1 MDVATTMRERDD
13 LDSPWKEALERY
25 FPEFME
31 LLFPEV
37 AREVDWS
44 KGFEFCDTE
53 LQKIVRD
60 SEVGRRYADKLVKVY
75 ILDGSATWLMIH
87 VEVQG
92 EPDRNFAERMY
103 TYNYRLYD
111 RYQREVVSLAVVTDA
126 AVDGDR
132 GEYRR
137 QRAGCELIFRYPC
150 ISLLDWRTSWDELE
164 SMENRFA
171 VVVMAHIKAGESRDG
186 EHRRHWKM
194 QLIRMLYQRGLSRED
209 ILELFRLIDWVITL
223 PPGVE
228 EKFHEELN
236 AFEEEM
242 QMPYITSVERRGI
255 LKGEAAVLLRQMERK
270 YGSDAAQAW
279 RQKVA
284 QADSESLL
292 FWTDRI
298 LTAKTIDEIF
308 H

>member
-1 MDVATTMRERDD
+1 
-13 LDSPWKEALERY
+13 
-25 FPEFME
+25 
-31 LLFPEV
+31 
-37 AREVDWS
+37 
-44 KGFEFCDTE
+44 
-53 LQKIVRD
+53 
-60 SEVGRRYADKLVKVY
+60 
-75 ILDGSATWLMIH
+75 MIH

-92 EPDRNFAERMY
+92 EPDSDFAERMY

-126 AVDGDR
+126 AVSDKGL

-137 QRAGCELIFRYPC
+137 QRAGCRLLFEFPVC
-150 ISLLDWRTSWDELE
+150 SLLNWRTSWAELE
-164 SMENRFA
+164 AMENRFA

-186 EHRRHWKM
+186 EHCRHWKM

-223 PPGVE
+223 LPGVE

-255 LKGEAAVLLRQMERK
+255 KKGIQKGEINVLLHLMEKK
-270 YGSDAAQAW
+270 YGQGASISLEAASRA
-279 RQKVA
+279 
-284 QADSESLL
+284 S
-292 FWTDRI
+292 
-298 LTAKTIDEIF
+298 
-308 H
+308 